1 MTAGVHAGDRSPP
14 RTALADA
21 IVERGA
27 AAKAFSTAHD
37 ALDRARRGVW
47 AAQDKLDVAA
57 EELKEARAGENVVQ
71 ALLAGN
77 PSGGD
82 QSVRA
87 ARTKHAEAEDDLSA
101 ARSAVSRLEAT
112 VLDRE
117 RELERAKER
126 IVAAACEVLKAE
138 APDVSAELKTAE
150 QTFVELRASM
160 TWLLKHGVIAN
171 DPNAAAVVDHAA
183 TQGWSATETQLR
195 RNIFYPADQQTA
207 AWTAWTRCLS
217 GLTTDADA
225 PLPAA

>member
-1 MTAGVHAGDRSPP
+1 MTCHRENAWLQV
-14 RTALADA
+14 
-21 IVERGA
+21 
-27 AAKAFSTAHD
+27 
-37 ALDRARRGVW
+37 VW

-57 EELKEARAGENVVQ
+57 EELKEARAGENIVQ
-71 ALLAGN
+71 ALLVGN
-77 PSGGD
+77 PPGPD
-82 QSVRA
+82 ETLPA

-117 RELERAKER
+117 RALERAKER

-138 APDVSAELKTAE
+138 APDLSAELKTAE
-150 QTFVELRASM
+150 QRFVELRASM
-160 TWLLKHGVIAN
+160 TWLLRHGAIAN
-171 DPNAAAVVDHAA
+171 DSNAAAVVDHAA

-195 RNIFYPADQQTA
+195 RNIFYPEDQKTA

-225 PLPAA
+225 PLPG